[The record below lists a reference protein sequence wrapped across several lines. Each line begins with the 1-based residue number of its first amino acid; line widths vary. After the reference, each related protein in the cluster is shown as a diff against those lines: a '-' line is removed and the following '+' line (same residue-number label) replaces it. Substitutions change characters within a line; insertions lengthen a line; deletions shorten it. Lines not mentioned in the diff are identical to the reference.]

1 MSNDSVN
8 AISSLILKQGE
19 QQIERT
25 RTYANLFSSV
35 VGALVKRG
43 QEQRS
48 IEAQRLVFQHEI
60 DMQNTMV
67 EQKRLEV
74 KHELELKKQEVSL
87 AQIEL
92 EKQRI
97 NEQRAV
103 IEKMIDV
110 SLEVCKGK
118 QESLNLARTEYTR
131 FYEKQLDEIQSTL
144 QQLYQARDRAS
155 LSEYSMLTPQIN
167 RLLETK
173 ENMVYS
179 YNKLMIELDY
189 RISALG
195 LEIKNISSGNLITNK
210 D

>member
-1 MSNDSVN
+1 MNNDSVN
-8 AISSLILKQGE
+8 ANSSLILKQGE
-19 QQIERT
+19 QQIEST
-25 RTYANLFSSV
+25 RIYANFFSSV

-43 QEQRS
+43 QEKRS
-48 IEAQRLVFQHEI
+48 IEAQRLVFQHE
-60 DMQNTMV
+60 
-67 EQKRLEV
+67 
-74 KHELELKKQEVSL
+74 L

-118 QESLNLARTEYTR
+118 QESFNLARTEYTR
-131 FYEKQLDEIQSTL
+131 FYEKQLDEIQSAL

-173 ENMVYS
+173 ENMMYS

-195 LEIKNISSGNLITNK
+195 LEIKNISNGNLITNK